1 MKLKDFCDIS
11 SGGTPSRSNNEYWD
25 NGNIPWLKIS
35 DLKNKYIDK
44 CDEYITEKALN
55 NSSAKLYS
63 KGTIL
68 YTIFATIGEVAI
80 LDFDATTNQ
89 AIAGLKINDES
100 LQTEYLYYYLKS
112 LKQKMKNESR
122 GVAQNNINLSI
133 LRELDISVPSIDK
146 QNIIIDALSKL
157 DDLIE
162 TKKSQIVSCNNLIKS
177 QFVEMFGD
185 FYDDS
190 LWETVNISKILKDKP
205 SNGFFTKR
213 NDYNSNGNVSVL
225 GVASVVNRM
234 YSNVENL
241 PRTNASDKDIEKFKV
256 KYGDLLFCRSSLV
269 QEGIGKAS
277 IVPED
282 VDDIILFEC
291 HVIRFIL
298 DMNKCVPE
306 YIQMFTTTNY
316 FRNQILSGAKT
327 STMTTIGQSDILKC
341 DIKLPS
347 IEKQLEFKN
356 IVKQIDK
363 QKFEFEKSLKK
374 LEELQASLM
383 QEYFG

>member
-1 MKLKDFCDIS
+1 
-11 SGGTPSRSNNEYWD
+11 
-25 NGNIPWLKIS
+25 
-35 DLKNKYIDK
+35 
-44 CDEYITEKALN
+44 
-55 NSSAKLYS
+55 
-63 KGTIL
+63 
-68 YTIFATIGEVAI
+68 
-80 LDFDATTNQ
+80 
-89 AIAGLKINDES
+89 
-100 LQTEYLYYYLKS
+100 
-112 LKQKMKNESR
+112 
-122 GVAQNNINLSI
+122 
-133 LRELDISVPSIDK
+133 
-146 QNIIIDALSKL
+146 
-157 DDLIE
+157 
-162 TKKSQIVSCNNLIKS
+162 
-177 QFVEMFGD
+177 MFGD

-190 LWETVNISKILKDKP
+190 LWKTVNISKILKDKP
-205 SNGFFTKR
+205 SNGFFAKR

-341 DIKLPS
+341 DIKLPP

-363 QKFEFEKSLKK
+363 QKFVGTKIARLLGKITI
-374 LEELQASLM
+374 LC
-383 QEYFG
+383 